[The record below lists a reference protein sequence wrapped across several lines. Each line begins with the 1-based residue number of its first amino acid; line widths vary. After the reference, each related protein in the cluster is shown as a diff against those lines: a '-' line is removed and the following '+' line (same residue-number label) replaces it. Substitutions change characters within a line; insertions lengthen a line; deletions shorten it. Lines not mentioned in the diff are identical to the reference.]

1 MSLGGPKVGN
11 LLREVTPRRAMP
23 GEAAKERTL
32 VLVKPD
38 GVRRGLMGEV
48 LSRYERRGLKV
59 VAAKLMQIPKELAEK
74 HYEEHKAKPFFPEL
88 VKFITSA
95 PVLALAVEGRNAVA
109 VVRAMNGATKPWES
123 APGTIRGDLA
133 LALTPNVVH
142 ASDSVPTAQRELPL
156 YFSEKE
162 YVSYHRVDEDYF

>member
-1 MSLGGPKVGN
+1 
-11 LLREVTPRRAMP
+11 MP
-23 GEAAKERTL
+23 EPTKPERSL

-48 LSRYERRGLKV
+48 LARYERKGLKV
-59 VAAKLMQIPKELAEK
+59 VAAKLMVVPKELAEK

-88 VKFITSA
+88 VRFITSA

-109 VVRAMNGATKPWES
+109 VIRAVNGATKPWE
-123 APGTIRGDLA
+123 AVPGSIRGDLA

-142 ASDSVPTAQRELPL
+142 ASDSVATAERELAL
-156 YFSEKE
+156 YFTAKD
-162 YVSYHRVDEDYF
+162 YVSYARVDEEYL